1 MLPWPQKVFETPT
14 WSCKMSQFAP
24 NNLQVPPGFEYIL
37 EGLTREV
44 LREQPLDIITFAADY
59 FRKQLNLRN
68 SKSWLAMV

>member
-1 MLPWPQKVFETPT
+1 
-14 WSCKMSQFAP
+14 MSQFAP

-59 FRKQLNLRN
+59 FRKKFTPRARDG
-68 SKSWLAMV
+68 KMV